1 LTPCLEF
8 NFDPRRPAPYVRSV
22 PNETT
27 LPSPSTDDT
36 ETALLWRS
44 PLPRALRRL
53 FQHKV
58 VRFFVAWREMGAFTL
73 IALGVVFTKFNVA
86 KSVMRPLLLQQIVR
100 SGVTLL
106 PMTSFLAL
114 ALGLLI
120 IGQTMSVLTRV
131 GAQGFLGTV
140 LVTVVVRELAP
151 LLTAVLVLCR
161 TGAAT
166 VVELGTARALGEV
179 EALEVLGIDPIHYF
193 VFPRLVG
200 MAVGTFA
207 LTVYLV
213 IGAILSGIVW
223 AFVQG
228 LPLSFTDYFR
238 QLAAALTAFD
248 FLLLAF
254 KSLGFGIAIA
264 VTTCYCGLAQPI
276 SFGQVSTVTVRAVG
290 QSIIFCGLLDV
301 AFLAIY
307 LFL

>member
-1 LTPCLEF
+1 
-8 NFDPRRPAPYVRSV
+8 
-22 PNETT
+22 
-27 LPSPSTDDT
+27 
-36 ETALLWRS
+36 
-44 PLPRALRRL
+44 
-53 FQHKV
+53 
-58 VRFFVAWREMGAFTL
+58 
-73 IALGVVFTKFNVA
+73 
-86 KSVMRPLLLQQIVR
+86 MRPLLLRQVVR
-100 SGVTLL
+100 SGVALL
-106 PMTSFLAL
+106 PMTTFLAL
-114 ALGLLI
+114 ALGLVI

-140 LVTVVVRELAP
+140 LVTVVIRELAP
-151 LLTAVLVLCR
+151 LLTAGLVLCR

-166 VVELGTARALGEV
+166 VVELGTARAFGEV
-179 EALEVLGIDPIHYF
+179 EALEALGIDPIHYF

-200 MAVGTFA
+200 IAVGTFA

-213 IGAILSGIVW
+213 IGSILSGIVW

-248 FLLLAF
+248 FVLVAL
-254 KSLGFGIAIA
+254 KSLGFGVAIA

-290 QSIIFCGLLDV
+290 QSIILCSLLDL
-301 AFLAIY
+301 AFLSIY